1 MQKNITQKAL
11 EIITIALKN
20 QAYAGLELSAAALEV
35 TRYLQECEKLR
46 AENERLN
53 TGNDELR
60 GMLNNDACRDY
71 DSTQV

>member
-1 MQKNITQKAL
+1 MQKTIQEKVIEVITV
-11 EIITIALKN
+11 ALKN

-35 TRYLQECEKLR
+35 TRYLHECEKLR

-53 TGNDELR
+53 AELKNK
-60 GMLNNDACRDY
+60 GCDNY